1 MKISCRKTVRLISVI
16 VWALFLSSCGL
27 FDEKKVVSPEIVGDN
42 SNDDHYV
49 SDSVNQKT
57 ISAGK
62 LLDDINSGIQNRL
75 PYGYNLIRFPQKFS
89 SVFVKQ
95 TVREQQSQAYSLSE
109 AGAVNKAGPLKET
122 SIKRMVQNCNI
133 ESLPDSMNSAFAV
146 VTKKTPLLLMPSN
159 DVWHKDKKTKD
170 RNLLHIDYLSIGDPV
185 AVLSVSAD
193 KRYYLVQTRYLRGW
207 VPIVNLAFTRY
218 LSWLKVVK
226 PSDFA
231 VVKSPVYTITLGTKD
246 KKTYDYSMG
255 DVILLDTS
263 KSTFEKPVGLL
274 PVNAGGILS
283 YKNAELSPESVTVG
297 YLDLTRKNILAQAR
311 KYKNLSRSEYSYLPE
326 LYSNSR
332 IIARSYRSV
341 GVYMPLDYSTMKRAS
356 PKTIDLVGMPYEQ
369 RISSFLQAKPGDL
382 LFFDND
388 VALFYGT
395 LPRYSKNIRDVIA
408 YLYVDTVVNEI
419 DYKKVEKKYDRIM
432 VSDLRYQR
440 PSGHTALSE
449 VEFIGQFFT
458 QDVKSSHSTGG
469 GVTSTSKNQEE
480 YDPLYIDEL
489 EVNK

>member
-1 MKISCRKTVRLISVI
+1 MKICSIKTLRLLCVFSSALLLASCS
-16 VWALFLSSCGL
+16 LFE
-27 FDEKKVVSPEIVGDN
+27 EKKVVSPEILGEN
-42 SNDDHYV
+42 SNDDHFV
-49 SDSVNQKT
+49 SDSINQKT
-57 ISAGK
+57 LSAGK

-75 PYGYNLIRFPQKFS
+75 PSGFNLIKFPQKFS
-89 SVFVKQ
+89 SVFIKQ
-95 TVREQQSQAYSLSE
+95 TVREQQSQAYSMLD
-109 AGAVNKAGPLKET
+109 AGTVNKAGPLKDT
-122 SIKRMVQNCNI
+122 TIKRMEQNCNI
-133 ESLPDSMNSAFAV
+133 EALPESMNTAFAV

-170 RNLLHIDYLSIGDPV
+170 RNLLHLDYLSIGEPV
-185 AVLSVSAD
+185 AVLSVSLD

-218 LSWLKVVK
+218 ISWLKVVK

-274 PVNAGGILS
+274 PVNAGGVLS
-283 YKNAELSPESVTVG
+283 YKNADLSPEKVNVG

-311 KYKNLSRSEYSYLPE
+311 QYKNLSRSEYSYLPE

-332 IIARSYRSV
+332 IIARTYRSV
-341 GVYMPLDYSTMKRAS
+341 GVYMPLDYSTMKMAS
-356 PKTIDLVGMPYEQ
+356 PKTIDLVGKPLDQ
-369 RISSFLQAKPGDL
+369 RISAFSQAKPGDL

-408 YLYVDTVVNEI
+408 YLYVDTIVNEI

-440 PSGHTALSE
+440 PSGHTALNE

-458 QDVKSSHSTGG
+458 HDENTSRLSGAASDRNSQDD
-469 GVTSTSKNQEE
+469 

>member
-16 VWALFLSSCGL
+16 AGALFLSSCGL
-27 FDEKKVVSPEIVGDN
+27 FDEKKVVNPEIVGDN

-95 TVREQQSQAYSLSE
+95 TVREQQSQAYSLAE
-109 AGAVNKAGPLKET
+109 AGAVNKAGPLKDT
-122 SIKRMVQNCNI
+122 TIKRMEQNCNI
-133 ESLPDSMNSAFAV
+133 EALPESMNTAFAV

-170 RNLLHIDYLSIGDPV
+170 RNLLHLDYLSIGEPV
-185 AVLSVSAD
+185 AVLSVSLD

-218 LSWLKVVK
+218 ISWLKVVK

-274 PVNAGGILS
+274 PVNAGGVLS
-283 YKNAELSPESVTVG
+283 YKNADLSSERVNVG

-311 KYKNLSRSEYSYLPE
+311 QYKNLSRSEYSYLPE

-332 IIARSYRSV
+332 IIARTYRSV
-341 GVYMPLDYSTMKRAS
+341 GVYMPLDYYTMKRAS
-356 PKTIDLVGMPYEQ
+356 PKTIDLVGKPLDQ
-369 RISSFLQAKPGDL
+369 RISAFSQAKPGDL

-408 YLYVDTVVNEI
+408 YLYVDTIVNEI

-440 PSGHTALSE
+440 PSGHTALNE

-458 QDVKSSHSTGG
+458 HDENTSRLSGAASDRNSQDD
-469 GVTSTSKNQEE
+469 